1 MFTNLF
7 TINLT
12 TMLAAAI
19 SMLSMG
25 GFARPVYAGCCPSH
39 GSTQQGGG
47 HDHSAG
53 VGHQAAGSPTTQQ
66 DGGHSGHDHGAG
78 SQPAANAQAALRP
91 PHGGQI
97 ARNETLALEVV
108 YRPQEIRVY
117 AYDPALQ
124 PASVKDAGG
133 ELAMQ
138 VEGHAEFHRAPLRYV
153 ASPPGSREQD
163 YLAAGVN
170 LSNVRDGGMKVW
182 FKLDNLPRSDRRQPV
197 VFNQTFALSQPH
209 VALAA
214 LVEDDREG
222 IARQKVC
229 PVMGG
234 ALGSMGE
241 PVKLLVDNHAL
252 YLCCR
257 GCVRKVQEAPDT
269 YLAKVRQGH
278 GGVRQGHGSH

>member
-1 MFTNLF
+1 MFANLF
-7 TINLT
+7 NINSTAVLTATI
-12 TMLAAAI
+12 
-19 SMLSMG
+19 SVLSIG
-25 GFARPVYAGCCPSH
+25 GLARPAYADCCPSH
-39 GSTQQGGG
+39 GSAQQGSGHGHGTRGGHQAASAPASQQGGG
-47 HDHSAG
+47 H
-53 VGHQAAGSPTTQQ
+53 
-66 DGGHSGHDHGAG
+66 GGHGHGAG
-78 SQPAANAQAALRP
+78 GGHQVADTQAAPQP
-91 PHGGQI
+91 PHGGQL
-97 ARNETLALEVV
+97 ARNDTLALEVV

-117 AYDPALQ
+117 AYDSALQ
-124 PASVKDAGG
+124 PASVKDVAG

-138 VEGHAEFHRAPLRYV
+138 VEGHNEFHRAPLRYV
-153 ASPPGSREQD
+153 ASPPDSHEQD

-182 FKLDNLPRSDRRQPV
+182 FKLDNLPHSDRRQPL
-197 VFNQTFALSQPH
+197 VFNQVFALSQPH

-214 LVEDDREG
+214 LTEDDQEG

-241 PVKLLVDNHAL
+241 PVKLLVDNHPL

-269 YLAKVRQGH
+269 YLAKVRH
-278 GGVRQGHGSH
+278 GHGSH